1 MSRLDLSGVHGPA
14 IERDEH
20 TAPFFDAAGRD
31 ELLLQ
36 CCAGCGHWLGPQASA
51 CTGCGGDQLSWEP
64 ASGAA
69 TLITW
74 AVVHSAPHRAFA
86 DQLPY
91 VAGYVQLS
99 EGPWLIAR
107 IVGAAPE
114 RLQVGTALDVAFV
127 HPTEGESY
135 PAFVPAPAN

>member
-1 MSRLDLSGVHGPA
+1 MTAVELGGVHGPT

-20 TAPFFDAAGRD
+20 TAPFFDAARRD

-36 CCAGCGHWLGPQASA
+36 RCTGCQRWQGPQAMT
-51 CTGCGGDQLSWEP
+51 CTGCDGDQLTWAR

-69 TLITW
+69 ALITW

-91 VAGYVQLS
+91 VTGYVELA
-99 EGPWLIAR
+99 EGPWLTAR
-107 IVGAAPE
+107 LVGVDPAGLHAGAA
-114 RLQVGTALDVAFV
+114 LTAAFV
-127 HPTEGESY
+127 HPDEGESY
-135 PAFVPAPAN
+135 PVFVERS